1 MILLVR
7 GADVVCRV
15 KITCTHSSFIVKV
28 VEKKNYLLRP
38 CHWLLSQSDDINH
51 SSFAHFFTYLI
62 QGCLKCLVY

>member
-28 VEKKNYLLRP
+28 VEKKIIYYDLVIGYF
-38 CHWLLSQSDDINH
+38 HK
-51 SSFAHFFTYLI
+51 ATTLI
-62 QGCLKCLVY
+62 IVHLHIFLHIWFKVVWNV